1 MHGVLSGKKFV
12 KKSKPRAKLLQYT
25 GEEQKKV
32 KALTRVHEKEELE
45 TMTIQELERLIALY
59 GKDIFSFCV
68 HLTGSRQEAEELY
81 QDTFLK
87 AVERIGSIRE
97 DGNQKSYILSVA
109 LNLWKNRRRK
119 FAWRQ
124 RIAPRQEP
132 PCGQE
137 YPEEG
142 TAEDALSGLLKEERR
157 FTVREAV
164 RGLPDRY
171 RIPVLLYYMEELPV
185 AEIARAMGIPEGT
198 VKSRLSAA
206 RKLLK
211 KELEG
216 YFYEERTGAGIV

>member
-1 MHGVLSGKKFV
+1 M
-12 KKSKPRAKLLQYT
+12 
-25 GEEQKKV
+25 
-32 KALTRVHEKEELE
+32 HEKEELKA
-45 TMTIQELERLIALY
+45 MTIQELERLIALY
-59 GKDIFSFCV
+59 GKDIFSFCA

-81 QDTFLK
+81 QETFLR
-87 AVERIGSIRE
+87 AVERMEDIRE

-124 RIAPRQEP
+124 RIAPEQGL
-132 PCGQE
+132 PCEGGD
-137 YPEEG
+137 PEAE
-142 TAEDALSGLLKEERR
+142 TATDALSELLKEERR
-157 FTVREAV
+157 LTVREAV
-164 RGLPDRY
+164 RRLPDRY

-185 AEIARAMGIPEGT
+185 AEIAGAMGIPEGT

-216 YFYEERTGAGIV
+216 YFYEEGTGAGIV

>member
-1 MHGVLSGKKFV
+1 M
-12 KKSKPRAKLLQYT
+12 
-25 GEEQKKV
+25 
-32 KALTRVHEKEELE
+32 HEKEELKA
-45 TMTIQELERLIALY
+45 MTIQELERLIALY
-59 GKDIFSFCV
+59 GKDIFSFCA

-81 QDTFLK
+81 QETFLR
-87 AVERIGSIRE
+87 AVERMEDIRE

-124 RIAPRQEP
+124 RIAPEQGLSCE
-132 PCGQE
+132 GE
-137 YPEEG
+137 DPEAE
-142 TAEDALSGLLKEERR
+142 TAKDALSELLKEERR
-157 FTVREAV
+157 LTVWEAV
-164 RGLPDRY
+164 RRLPDRY

-185 AEIARAMGIPEGT
+185 AEIAGAMGIPKGT

-216 YFYEERTGAGIV
+216 YFYEEGTGAGIV